1 MASSLRQVF
10 RQWNLSYRT
19 GWQPLLRRIWGEK
32 FHIRQFPFPQK
43 VSIKRVSIILLERLL
58 AFWSCWISS
67 LIFLRYGVALVGVRP
82 AELPEFYEDTILLNP
97 GPRHIMKS
105 SDTCYYMS
113 ITKEENS
120 AFVISDKQE
129 MKPVMPKDQTAC
141 SLLSNEKKLADPE
154 EGTSQPRRP
163 DGSSVLQYELPQVIL
178 EAPPS
183 STPLASPSRINPANT
198 VSSANFTVASCE
210 CHSWTNACWTVYV
223 RFSIFSN

>member
-1 MASSLRQVF
+1 M
-10 RQWNLSYRT
+10 
-19 GWQPLLRRIWGEK
+19 
-32 FHIRQFPFPQK
+32 
-43 VSIKRVSIILLERLL
+43 
-58 AFWSCWISS
+58 
-67 LIFLRYGVALVGVRP
+67 RP

-129 MKPVMPKDQTAC
+129 IKPIMPKDQTAC
-141 SLLSNEKKLADPE
+141 SLLPNEKKPADSE

-198 VSSANFTVASCE
+198 VSSANLTVTSCE

-223 RFSIFSN
+223 RLCFELGTNLHPVDFIVVFA